1 MYINKLENIIKPTN
15 ELKDNYTKEEWDEI
29 ELKLGIKLPTD
40 YKQFINRYGVGSIND
55 FLWVLNPFTQNSN
68 LNLIEKGK
76 EIREAYDISK
86 NEFPEDFMHDVFPSN
101 GGLLPCAI
109 TDNGDEIYWLTSNI
123 VDEWNIIVYESRS
136 SDYYEYNVGLA
147 EFLYKIL
154 AKELEC
160 SAFPDD
166 FPGEKCEFIEK

>member
-1 MYINKLENIIKPTN
+1 MYINKLETIMKPTN
-15 ELKDNYTKEEWDEI
+15 ERTDNFTKEEWNEI

-40 YKQFINRYGVGSIND
+40 YKEFINRYGIGSINN
-55 FLWVLNPFTQNSN
+55 FLWVLDPFTPNSN
-68 LNLIEKGK
+68 LNLMEKGK
-76 EIREAYDISK
+76 EIREAYDILK
-86 NEFPEDFMHDVFPSN
+86 NEFPKDFTHDMFPSDR
-101 GGLLPCAI
+101 GLLPCAI

-136 SDYYEYNVGLA
+136 SDYYEYNMGLA

-154 AKELEC
+154 VKEIEC
-160 SAFPDD
+160 LAFPDD